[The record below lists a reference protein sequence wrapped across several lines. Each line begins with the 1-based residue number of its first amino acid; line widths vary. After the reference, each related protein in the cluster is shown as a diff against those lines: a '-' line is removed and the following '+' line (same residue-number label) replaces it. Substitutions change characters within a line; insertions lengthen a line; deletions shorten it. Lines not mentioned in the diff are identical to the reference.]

1 MRLRRLRVLYN
12 WSMIEI
18 PDGLLFALR
27 SSIRVVALTG
37 AGISQESGLRTF
49 RDAQT
54 GLWSQYKPEDLAN
67 PEAFQRNPKLIWD
80 WYSMR
85 RGRMAE
91 VRPNPAHYALVE
103 MARHVPEFTLVT
115 QNVDDLHRKAG
126 SPEVIELHGNLGRVK
141 CSVEGVWIEA
151 WEENGDVPRC
161 PRCGAYL
168 RPDVVWFGEQ
178 LPREALERAVQA
190 ARSCEVFLS
199 IGTSG
204 VVQPAASLAFA
215 AKNRGA
221 TVVEVNPE
229 PTPLSDKAD
238 FVLRGKAGEALPA
251 LVEKTWRVGQAR

>member
-1 MRLRRLRVLYN
+1 
-12 WSMIEI
+12 MIEI
-18 PDGLLFALR
+18 PEGLLEALR
-27 SSIRVVALTG
+27 RSVRVVALTG
-37 AGISQESGLRTF
+37 AGVSQESGLRTF

-67 PEAFQRNPKLIWD
+67 PAAFQRNPKLVWD

-85 RGRMAE
+85 RGLMAE

-103 MARHVPEFTLVT
+103 MARRVPEFTLVT

-141 CSVEGVWIEA
+141 CSEEGTWIEA
-151 WEENGDVPRC
+151 WEENEDVPRC

-178 LPREALERAVQA
+178 LPLEALERAVQA
-190 ARSCEVFLS
+190 TRRCDVFLS

-204 VVQPAASLAFA
+204 VVQPAASLAYA
-215 AKNRGA
+215 ARNRGA
-221 TVVEVNPE
+221 TLVEVNPE
-229 PTPLSDKAD
+229 PTPLSGKAD
-238 FVLRGKAGEALPA
+238 FVMRGRAGEILPE
-251 LVEKTWRVGQAR
+251 LVERTWGVIKNE

>member
-1 MRLRRLRVLYN
+1 MRLTHPQVLYN
-12 WSMIEI
+12 RSMIEI
-18 PDGLLFALR
+18 PEGLLDALR
-27 SSIRVVALTG
+27 RSVRVVALTG
-37 AGISQESGLRTF
+37 AGVSQESGLRTF

-67 PEAFQRNPKLIWD
+67 PAAFQRNPKMVWD

-85 RGRMAE
+85 RGLMAE
-91 VRPNPAHYALVE
+91 VRPNPAHYALAE
-103 MARHVPEFTLVT
+103 MARRIPEFTLVT

-141 CSVEGVWIEA
+141 CSEEGTWIEA
-151 WEENGDVPRC
+151 WEENEDVPRC

-178 LPREALERAVQA
+178 LPLEALERAVQA
-190 ARSCEVFLS
+190 ARCCEVFLS

-204 VVQPAASLAFA
+204 VVQPAASLAYA
-215 AKNRGA
+215 ARNRGA
-221 TVVEVNPE
+221 TVVEVNTE

-238 FVLRGKAGEALPA
+238 CVLRGRAGEVLPV
-251 LVEKTWRVGQAR
+251 LVEKTWGVGQA